1 MWPELTNMLAWWQW
15 LILAAVPPAIVAL
28 YFLKLRR
35 RPLEVPSTYLWRR
48 SMEDLHVNTIWQR
61 LRRNL
66 LLLLQLLLV
75 AAAIA
80 ALVRPHW
87 RALHLSGNRFI
98 LLIDNSASMQATD
111 VAPSRLEEAKRRARE
126 LIDQMN
132 SGDVAMVISFA
143 DTARVEQSFT
153 DDRRRLRQS
162 LEAIRPT
169 PRPTSLLE
177 ALKVASGLANPG
189 GSAYD
194 ARADRV
200 AVALPAKLMIFSDG
214 KFAPVSGFELGN
226 LEPVFVPI
234 GRSTAAN
241 VGIMALSV
249 GRRENKPD
257 QLQTFA
263 RLENFGRETATVAAE
278 LYLDG
283 RLIDADKVEIAGG
296 ATRGLAFD
304 LAGADE
310 GVLRLKIQADGDQLA
325 CDNEAF
331 AVINPPTRARVL
343 LVTPGDEPLEI
354 ALGTKAAGELAEVR
368 VERPEFLKGN
378 AYAALAANGGFD
390 LVIYD
395 RCRPAQMPRANTLF
409 IGARPPE
416 GGWTAKPKVPA
427 PQIIDTAVSH
437 PLMQWIEMGDVAL
450 LEGTPLGVPA
460 GGTTLI
466 DSDAG
471 PMLAVAPREG
481 FEDLVAGFVLVDA
494 EGDRPQGSIGTNW
507 IVRSF
512 SSFMLNVLGYL
523 GGQGQRQ
530 EGAILRPGGAVTLD
544 PPDPNSAVEVRTP
557 SGKAAALGR
566 AVAGRCVFTATS
578 ELGIYE
584 AQANGKTFQRFAVN
598 LFDPA
603 ESDIRLDPG
612 HDPVPSIKIGN
623 VTVHGETGWEA
634 GHREIWKELLL
645 VGLAISL
652 LEWYIYNR
660 RIYG

>member
-1 MWPELTNMLAWWQW
+1 MADRGGDSAGDRGLVFSQAAAPPAGSPQHLLVAPLDGRPARQHD
-15 LILAAVPPAIVAL
+15 LAAAAA
-28 YFLKLRR
+28 
-35 RPLEVPSTYLWRR
+35 
-48 SMEDLHVNTIWQR
+48 
-61 LRRNL
+61 NL

-75 AAAIA
+75 AAAIV

-87 RALHLSGNRFI
+87 RAMHLSGNRFI
-98 LLIDNSASMQATD
+98 LLVDNSASMQATD
-111 VAPSRLEEAKRRARE
+111 VAPSRLEEAKRRAGE
-126 LIDQMN
+126 LIDQMS

-153 DDRRRLRQS
+153 DDRGRLRES

-169 PRPTSLLE
+169 PRTTSLLE
-177 ALKVASGLANPG
+177 ALKVASGLANPRG
-189 GSAYD
+189 AEDASAT
-194 ARADRV
+194 RV
-200 AVALPAKLMIFSDG
+200 AVALPAKLVIFSDG
-214 KFAPVSGFELGN
+214 KFNPVADFALGN
-226 LEPVFVPI
+226 LDPVFVPI

-241 VGIMALSV
+241 VGIMAFSV
-249 GRRENKPD
+249 GRHESKPNE
-257 QLQTFA
+257 LQAFY
-263 RLENFGRETATVAAE
+263 RLENFGQDAATVQAE
-278 LYLDG
+278 LYFDG
-283 RLIDADKVEIAGG
+283 QYKDADKVEIAAG
-296 ATRGLAFD
+296 ASRGMTFD
-304 LAGADE
+304 LTGAEE
-310 GVLRLKIQADGDQLA
+310 GVLRLQIKADGDQLA

-331 AVINPPTRARVL
+331 AVINPPSRARVL
-343 LVTPGDEPLEI
+343 LVSSGNEPLEI

-368 VERPEFLKGN
+368 VERPEFLKGG

-409 IGARPPE
+409 IGSLPPE
-416 GGWTAKPKVPA
+416 GGWTAKPKVAA

-437 PLMQWIEMGDVAL
+437 PLLQWIEMGDVAL
-450 LEGTPLGVPA
+450 LEGTPLGVPS

-466 DSDAG
+466 DSEAG

-481 FEDLVAGFVLVDA
+481 FEDAVAGFVLVDA
-494 EGDRPQGSIGTNW
+494 DAGGRPQGTIGTNW
-507 IVRSF
+507 IFRSF

-523 GGQGQRQ
+523 GGHGQMQ
-530 EGAILRPGGAVTLD
+530 EGAVLRPGGAVTLD
-544 PPDPNSAVEVRTP
+544 PPDPKAAVEVRTP
-557 SGKAAALGR
+557 SGKAVALGR
-566 AVAGRCVFTATS
+566 AVSGRCVFTATN

-598 LFDPA
+598 LFDRA

-612 HDPVPSIKIGN
+612 HDPVPHIKIGP
-623 VTVHGETGWEA
+623 VEVRGETGWQA

-645 VGLAISL
+645 VGLAILL